1 MAIKTLKQGTDHLYP
16 NTVSDAVYH
25 DGKTLNTILGYTDIS
40 SIGDGTITGAIDSIN
55 DDISTLKTNFQL
67 GCSKIAGAITA
78 QGVNTAS
85 DASIDTII
93 ANARQIVGPSTDTTI
108 NGQTSTTDLNLQTI
122 YAGNSSVDATTLS
135 SILGISVTGTSK
147 VYITI

>member
-1 MAIKTLKQGTDHLYP
+1 MKFRVMNRDSDKKIVESFTCSNGKKLNSKT
-16 NTVSDAVYH
+16 V
-25 DGKTLNTILGYTDIS
+25 DI
-40 SIGDGTITGAIDSIN
+40 IVDSIN

-108 NGQTSTTDLNLQTI
+108 NGQTATSDLNLQTI

-135 SILGISVTGTSK
+135 SILGVSVTGTSK
-147 VYITI
+147 VYITV